1 MSHCYLCGVLL
12 DKSNSSVEHII
23 PNALGGNLK
32 SRQLLCKKCNS
43 DIGHQADSELA
54 KQLNFFANMLRILDV
69 IEVSLKSLRLEMKS
83 QELYIDVCLVEN
95 RNV

>member
-1 MSHCYLCGVLL
+1 MPHCYLCGVLL

-23 PNALGGNLK
+23 PNALGGDLK

-54 KQLNFFANMLRILDV
+54 NLQKVGSILIIGVD
-69 IEVSLKSLRLEMKS
+69 LK
-83 QELYIDVCLVEN
+83 
-95 RNV
+95 

>member
-1 MSHCYLCGVLL
+1 MPHCYLCGVLL

-43 DIGHQADSELA
+43 DIGH
-54 KQLNFFANMLRILDV
+54 
-69 IEVSLKSLRLEMKS
+69 
-83 QELYIDVCLVEN
+83 
-95 RNV
+95 